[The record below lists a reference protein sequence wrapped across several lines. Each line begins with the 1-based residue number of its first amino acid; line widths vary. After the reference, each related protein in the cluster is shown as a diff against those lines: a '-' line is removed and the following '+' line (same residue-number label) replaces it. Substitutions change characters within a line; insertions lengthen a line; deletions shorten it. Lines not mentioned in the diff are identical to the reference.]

1 MLAVEELVELFE
13 ATLDDD
19 DDDDDEF
26 EEEEVDA
33 LELDEEVVAPS
44 DLLALRVTP

>member
-13 ATLDDD
+13 ATLDD